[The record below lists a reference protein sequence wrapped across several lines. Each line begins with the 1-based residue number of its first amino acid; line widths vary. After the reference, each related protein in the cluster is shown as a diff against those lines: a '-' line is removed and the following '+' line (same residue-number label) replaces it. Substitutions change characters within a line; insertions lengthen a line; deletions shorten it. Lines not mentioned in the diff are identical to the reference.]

1 MPEWAWARN
10 ASIIE
15 MKFTVELK
23 PFADAVSN
31 AVLALPQ
38 KATDFRFESILLT
51 LEKKKLSLFTTDG
64 DLSFTT
70 SLPTESN
77 DKGSVLL
84 NARRLQDILRSLPD
98 ETAEFETKKKEGDSE
113 VLFTIDTGRG
123 KYKISGS
130 SERQERSEKK
140 LDFELSFTLSSKEF
154 KDIVHKTLFAVSLDS
169 MRPAM
174 MGLLLELEPQQ
185 LRVVSTDGHRLSR
198 YTQALETGSKDKLKV
213 IVPSRVF
220 SIVQKSLRDE
230 DTVEISV
237 STKAARIQF
246 KFGAT
251 LLVASLIAENYPNY
265 EAVIPLE
272 NDKKLVVNR
281 AHLASTVKRVARFSS
296 RGDVRL
302 QLDVDTLKVSAE
314 NADEGASAEEF
325 VPCSFKESLLIGFNA
340 KFLEDALVHLDSE
353 EALFEFSTPTRA
365 AIVRPIHQGKP
376 SDQHLILVMPVRLN
390 V

>member
-1 MPEWAWARN
+1 MPERAWARN

-174 MGLLLELEPQQ
+174 MGLLLEP
-185 LRVVSTDGHRLSR
+185 VS
-198 YTQALETGSKDKLKV
+198 YTHLTLPT
-213 IVPSRVF
+213 IY
-220 SIVQKSLRDE
+220 
-230 DTVEISV
+230 SV
-237 STKAARIQF
+237 
-246 KFGAT
+246 
-251 LLVASLIAENYPNY
+251 
-265 EAVIPLE
+265 
-272 NDKKLVVNR
+272 
-281 AHLASTVKRVARFSS
+281 
-296 RGDVRL
+296 
-302 QLDVDTLKVSAE
+302 
-314 NADEGASAEEF
+314 
-325 VPCSFKESLLIGFNA
+325 
-340 KFLEDALVHLDSE
+340 
-353 EALFEFSTPTRA
+353 
-365 AIVRPIHQGKP
+365 
-376 SDQHLILVMPVRLN
+376 
-390 V
+390 